1 MDIYGFDSRH
11 AAEPELGCR
20 VNEALKVDRVRAMY
34 GMLYVLAPARA
45 GAMHKLTFFTHV
57 IDNKLYGG
65 WYRLRSTTEVEVQ
78 AVGLLDV
85 VSWEGRSPEA
95 AAQCRLEE
103 FVAQRRRYGE
113 PVAALDEIFAEL
125 QEAEIGA
132 IAPDSP
138 VLAQPPQ
145 SQLRSRAVLT

>member
-1 MDIYGFDSRH
+1 
-11 AAEPELGCR
+11 
-20 VNEALKVDRVRAMY
+20 MY

-57 IDNKLYGG
+57 IDGKLYGG
-65 WYRLRSTTEVEVQ
+65 WYRVRSTTEVEVQ

-103 FVAQRRRYGE
+103 FVAQRQCDGA
-113 PVAALDEIFAEL
+113 PVPALDEIVAEL
-125 QEAEIGA
+125 QEAEMCA
-132 IAPDSP
+132 ATSDFP
-138 VLAQPPQ
+138 VARPVQRTAQSVPG
-145 SQLRSRAVLT
+145 

>member
-1 MDIYGFDSRH
+1 
-11 AAEPELGCR
+11 
-20 VNEALKVDRVRAMY
+20 MY

-45 GAMHKLTFFTHV
+45 GAMHKLTFFSHA
-57 IDNKLYGG
+57 IDGKLYGG

-103 FVAQRRRYGE
+103 FVAQRLEDGA
-113 PVAALDEIFAEL
+113 PVPALDDIVAEL
-125 QEAEIGA
+125 QEAEMCA
-132 IAPDSP
+132 AAPGFP
-138 VLAQPPQ
+138 LA
-145 SQLRSRAVLT
+145 RAVQPTAYAVPG

>member
-1 MDIYGFDSRH
+1 
-11 AAEPELGCR
+11 
-20 VNEALKVDRVRAMY
+20 MY

-57 IDNKLYGG
+57 IDGKLYGG

-95 AAQCRLEE
+95 AAQCRLEA
-103 FVAQRRRYGE
+103 FVAQRQCDGA
-113 PVAALDEIFAEL
+113 PVPALDEIVAEL
-125 QEAEIGA
+125 QEAEMCEA
-132 IAPDSP
+132 TSNFP
-138 VLAQPPQ
+138 VIRTVQHTAQ
-145 SQLRSRAVLT
+145 AVPG